1 MKALVVVIMGG
12 IGNMVGSLAAG
23 LLLGVAEALCS
34 YYINSGL
41 TLAVAYALFLI
52 VLVVRPRGLFG
63 TPRWATRPQPFPPRT
78 VAVGALMALVAVLA
92 ALPWLL
98 SDYALSFMLSVMSY
112 LVLTVAWA
120 LFSGTTRLVSLA
132 TSAFFGVGM
141 YTVAMLIKVMP
152 LYATFAV
159 ALGVGALLAFVV
171 GVLTLRIAGM
181 FFVIFGFGLSEMI
194 RQLMVWWEIN
204 KTHTMGRY
212 VFVSFDATLI
222 YEHLLGLAVLVF
234 FVGWRLRRTRL
245 GLALLVIG
253 EDETVARQVGINVP
267 FAKVAIF
274 VVSAMFMT
282 MTGALMAPRFG
293 FINPNFAFNPLV
305 SFQVVIMAFLGGL
318 QRLWGPVLGVI
329 PLIILSE
336 GLQTEFPFWFSIL
349 LGLVFMVIVY
359 FLPRGVTGLLEDGW
373 AALGRP
379 LELPRGLTGPLVDAW
394 AWLSRPMVLP
404 RGIAGA
410 IEDIWVKIAPRAKE
424 KR

>member
-1 MKALVVVIMGG
+1 MVAEDKRFLPTRAALAIGSLIALVV
-12 IGNMVGSLAAG
+12 L
-23 LLLGVAEALCS
+23 
-34 YYINSGL
+34 
-41 TLAVAYALFLI
+41 
-52 VLVVRPRGLFG
+52 
-63 TPRWATRPQPFPPRT
+63 
-78 VAVGALMALVAVLA
+78 LA

-98 SDYALSFMLSVMSY
+98 SDYQLSFMVSVMSY

-120 LFSGTTRLVSLA
+120 LFSGPTRLVSLA

-159 ALGVGALLAFVV
+159 ALGVGALLALVV

-212 VFVSFDATLI
+212 VFVPFDAALI
-222 YEHLLGLAVLVF
+222 YEHLLGLAVIVF

-245 GLALLVIG
+245 GLALMIIG
-253 EDETVARQVGINVP
+253 EDETVARQVGVNVP
-267 FAKVAIF
+267 FAKVTIF

-282 MTGALMAPRFG
+282 ITGALMAPRYG

-318 QRLWGPVLGVI
+318 QRLWGPALGVI

-336 GLQTEFPFWFSIL
+336 LLQTEFPFWFSIL
-349 LGLVFMVIVY
+349 LGVVFMVIVY
-359 FLPRGVTGLLEDGW
+359 FLPRGVTGLIEDGW

-379 LELPRGLTGPLVDAW
+379 LELQRGLTGPFVDAW
-394 AWLSRPMVLP
+394 AWLSRPIILP

-410 IEDIWVKIAPRAKE
+410 LEDIWVKIAPQTKGR
-424 KR
+424 R

>member
-1 MKALVVVIMGG
+1 MTETSDDRRIRRKRAAAA
-12 IGNMVGSLAAG
+12 IG
-23 LLLGVAEALCS
+23 
-34 YYINSGL
+34 
-41 TLAVAYALFLI
+41 TLAVIVVVLATVPWLVSDYGLSLMVNLMSYI
-52 VLVVRPRGLFG
+52 VL
-63 TPRWATRPQPFPPRT
+63 TI
-78 VAVGALMALVAVLA
+78 
-92 ALPWLL
+92 
-98 SDYALSFMLSVMSY
+98 
-112 LVLTVAWA
+112 AWA

-141 YTVAMLIKVMP
+141 YTVAILIKTIP

-159 ALGVGALLAFVV
+159 AIFAGAALALVV

-181 FFVIFGFGLSEMI
+181 FFVIFSFGLSEMI
-194 RQLMVWWEIN
+194 RELMVWWEIN
-204 KTHTMGRY
+204 QTHTMGRY
-212 VFVSFDATLI
+212 VFVPFDTTLI

-234 FVGWRLRRTRL
+234 LVGWQLRRSRL

-282 MTGALMAPRFG
+282 ITGALMAPRYG

-329 PLIILSE
+329 PLIVLSE
-336 GLQTEFPFWFSIL
+336 QLQTEFPFWYSVL

-359 FLPRGVTGLLEDGW
+359 FLPRGLTGLIEDCW
-373 AALGRP
+373 EALSRP
-379 LELPRGLTGPLVDAW
+379 LELPRGVAGLLADSWT
-394 AWLSRPMVLP
+394 WLSRPRSLP

-410 IEDIWVKIAPRAKE
+410 IEDRWAKIMPRIPE
-424 KR
+424 RR

>member
-1 MKALVVVIMGG
+1 MTSAATPKEARMRRNRAAAA
-12 IGNMVGSLAAG
+12 IGA
-23 LLLGVAEALCS
+23 
-34 YYINSGL
+34 
-41 TLAVAYALFLI
+41 LAV
-52 VLVVRPRGLFG
+52 
-63 TPRWATRPQPFPPRT
+63 
-78 VAVGALMALVAVLA
+78 LVAVLA
-92 ALPWLL
+92 AVPLMI
-98 SDYALSFMLSVMSY
+98 SDYGLSLMVNVMSY
-112 LVLTVAWA
+112 LVLTIAWA

-141 YTVAMLIKVMP
+141 YTVAMLIKLLP

-159 ALGVGALLAFVV
+159 AIGVGAVLALIV

-194 RQLMVWWEIN
+194 RELMVWWEIN

-212 VFVSFDATLI
+212 VFVDFDTAMI

-234 FVGWRLRRTRL
+234 LVGWLLRRSRL

-274 VVSAMFMT
+274 IVSATFMT
-282 MTGALMAPRFG
+282 LTGALMAPRFG

-336 GLQTEFPFWFSIL
+336 ELQTEFPFWYSVL

-373 AALGRP
+373 TALGRP
-379 LELPRGLTGPLVDAW
+379 LELPRGLTGPLLDAF
-394 AWLSRPMVLP
+394 AFLSRPISLP

-410 IEDIWVKIAPRAKE
+410 IEDRWTKIMPRPTE